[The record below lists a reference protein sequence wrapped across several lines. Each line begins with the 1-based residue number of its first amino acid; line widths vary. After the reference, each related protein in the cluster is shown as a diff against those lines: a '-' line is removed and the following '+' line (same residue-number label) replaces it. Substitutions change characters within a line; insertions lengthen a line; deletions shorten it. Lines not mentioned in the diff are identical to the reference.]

1 MIMKTLSLKKVT
13 SVFAASVFSASI
25 ATAAFANPAADNTA
39 EQGSVAEHV
48 QMMHAG
54 KKGMK
59 GNQGGNLLTGKSLE
73 QMKIILELSDDQVT
87 QITAIMDTVKSDK
100 KDSRADMKEQRSAIK
115 AQLDSGEM
123 TKEDIKALRE
133 AKKNRNENPKTG
145 YQSTN

>member
-1 MIMKTLSLKKVT
+1 MKTLNMKKVA

-100 KDSRADMKEQRSAIK
+100 KRQPCRHEGTTFSYKSTIRFR
-115 AQLDSGEM
+115 
-123 TKEDIKALRE
+123 
-133 AKKNRNENPKTG
+133 RNDKRRH
-145 YQSTN
+145 